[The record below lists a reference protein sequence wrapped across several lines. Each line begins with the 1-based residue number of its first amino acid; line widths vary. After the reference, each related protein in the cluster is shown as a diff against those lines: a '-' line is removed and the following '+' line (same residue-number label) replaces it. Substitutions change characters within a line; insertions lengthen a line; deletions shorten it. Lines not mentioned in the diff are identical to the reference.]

1 MQIADFIFYFSPDQ
15 KLYEMHCII
24 KKSWCIKHRE
34 LINLL
39 VLVYMVQMWGLC
51 QKTTTLQ

>member
-24 KKSWCIKHRE
+24 KNPGALNIENWSTC
-34 LINLL
+34 
-39 VLVYMVQMWGLC
+39 
-51 QKTTTLQ
+51 